1 MADVSVVATVIST
14 VGTLLGALGAV
25 ALTNRV
31 NARREEAQADRQQAL
46 ADRQRKDQQTQ
57 ARRLAYVDL
66 LGTACQLRTEIE
78 IAGQQDWKD
87 MDVRLAAIQQHA
99 VSVGVHASRV
109 ALLSS
114 TVSSRVSSTGAL
126 GTAEAAGALEL
137 AARRL
142 TAATTAH
149 TELRYQDEQC
159 LGGKITLPADFT
171 EFDECIERFSRA
183 AAQDSDEK

>member
-1 MADVSVVATVIST
+1 
-14 VGTLLGALGAV
+14 
-25 ALTNRV
+25 
-31 NARREEAQADRQQAL
+31 
-46 ADRQRKDQQTQ
+46 
-57 ARRLAYVDL
+57 L
-66 LGTACQLRTEIE
+66 LGTARQLRAEIE
-78 IAGQQDWKD
+78 IAGQQSWKD
-87 MDVRLAAIQQHA
+87 MDVRLGTIRQHA
-99 VSVGVHASRV
+99 VSIGVHASRA

-114 TVSSRVSSTGAL
+114 KTAPETVQ
-126 GTAEAAGALEL
+126 AAGALEL

-183 AAQDSDEK
+183 AAQDSEE

>member
-57 ARRLAYVDL
+57 ARQLAYVDL

-114 TVSSRVSSTGAL
+114 TVSSTGAL